1 MSADNHQVPIEIRGL
16 TKHFGSVRALDGL
29 DLTVREGEVHGF
41 LGPNGAGKST
51 TLRILLG
58 LVKADGGSVRLLG
71 TPSTCTATSPM
82 FQAMSHCGRR

>member
-41 LGPNGAGKST
+41 LAP
-51 TLRILLG
+51 
-58 LVKADGGSVRLLG
+58 
-71 TPSTCTATSPM
+71 TARASPRPC
-82 FQAMSHCGRR
+82 ASC